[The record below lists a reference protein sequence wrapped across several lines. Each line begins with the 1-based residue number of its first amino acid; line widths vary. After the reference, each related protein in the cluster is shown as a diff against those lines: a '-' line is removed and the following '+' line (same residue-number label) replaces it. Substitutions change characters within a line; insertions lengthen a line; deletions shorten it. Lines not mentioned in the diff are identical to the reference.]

1 MNKLLKSKSIGYLFL
16 FSILLSACS
25 NTPDNKEKSS
35 FKFNDIYVEQ
45 VDKNGIKQFT
55 FKTKKAKI
63 NELDKSIK
71 AKDSLVIF
79 FQRNKPT
86 YKLTSNTSNLT
97 GNGEKI
103 LLDSGIEMI
112 SLLDNNFSV
121 KAESILWIKESAQAT
136 VEGNIIVK
144 IKGSSF
150 LAKKAIYNHKKNIVK
165 FTGIDE
171 YNYSN
176 LKNRAKISI
185 VADKAMWKG
194 DSNTLTFTNNESK
207 VLTKILIYN

>member
-1 MNKLLKSKSIGYLFL
+1 MNKLLKYKSISFFFL
-16 FSILLSACS
+16 LVILLSSCS
-25 NTPDNKEKSS
+25 KKPDNKENSS
-35 FKFNDIYVEQ
+35 FKFKDIYVEQ
-45 VDKNGIKQFT
+45 ADKNGIKQFT

-79 FQRNKPT
+79 FQSNKPT

-112 SLLDNNFSV
+112 SLLNDDFSI
-121 KAESILWIKESAQAT
+121 KAERIIWLKELAQAT
-136 VEGNIIVK
+136 VDGNIIAK
-144 IKGSSF
+144 IKGSRF

-176 LKNRAKISI
+176 LHNKAKISI
-185 VADKAMWKG
+185 QAENALWNG
-194 DSNTLTFTNNESK
+194 DINTITFTNNESK
-207 VLTKILIYN
+207 VLTKIFIYN

>member
-1 MNKLLKSKSIGYLFL
+1 MSKLLKSKSINHLFL
-16 FSILLSACS
+16 LAILLSACS
-25 NTPDNKEKSS
+25 KGTDNKEISS

-79 FQRNKPT
+79 FQGNKPT
-86 YKLTSNTSNLT
+86 YKLISNTSHLT

-112 SLLDNNFSV
+112 SLMNNDFSV
-121 KAESILWIKESAQAT
+121 KADSILWIKELAQAT

-144 IKGSSF
+144 IKGSRF
-150 LAKKAIYNHKKNIVK
+150 VAKKAIYNHKKNIVK

-176 LKNRAKISI
+176 LNNKAKINI
-185 VADKAMWKG
+185 LAENAIWKG
-194 DSNTLTFTNNESK
+194 DINTLTFTNNETK

>member
-1 MNKLLKSKSIGYLFL
+1 MNKLQKFKILSYIFL
-16 FSILLSACS
+16 LAILLSACS
-25 NTPDNKEKSS
+25 KKPDNKENSS
-35 FKFNDIYVEQ
+35 FKFRDIYVEQ
-45 VDKNGIKQFT
+45 IDRNGIKQFT

-71 AKDSLVIF
+71 ANGSLVVL
-79 FQRNKPT
+79 FQGNKPT
-86 YKLTSNTSNLT
+86 YKLTSKTSNLT
-97 GNGEKI
+97 GSGEKI

-112 SLLDNNFSV
+112 SLLNNDFSV
-121 KAESILWIKESAQAT
+121 KAESILWIKELAQAT

-171 YNYSN
+171 YNYSSLN
-176 LKNRAKISI
+176 NRAKINI
-185 VADKAMWKG
+185 LADNALWKG

>member
-1 MNKLLKSKSIGYLFL
+1 MSKLLKSKSINHLFL
-16 FSILLSACS
+16 LAILLSACS
-25 NTPDNKEKSS
+25 KGTVNKDISS

-79 FQRNKPT
+79 YQGNKPT
-86 YKLTSNTSNLT
+86 YKLTSNSSNLT

-112 SLLDNNFSV
+112 SLLNNDFSV
-121 KAESILWIKESAQAT
+121 KAESIIWIKELAQAT
-136 VEGNIIVK
+136 VEGNIIVN

-150 LAKKAIYNHKKNIVK
+150 LAKKAIYNHKKNLVK
-165 FTGIDE
+165 FIGIDE
-171 YNYSN
+171 YNYYN
-176 LKNRAKISI
+176 FNNKAKISI
-185 VADKAMWKG
+185 LAENALWNG
-194 DSNTLTFTNNESK
+194 DINTLTFTNNDSK
-207 VLTKILIYN
+207 VLTKIFIYN